1 VQPLVERAAATAS
14 MNEAFLALGAFFLLS
29 LLALPWLRRR

>member
-1 VQPLVERAAATAS
+1 